1 MFEVKRG
8 VGGGYVCVDVFVSG
22 EDDKSIRKR
31 KIRRM
36 ETEKI
41 RIHRVSA
48 TLYCDNLAYHLK
60 GKYLICFR

>member
-1 MFEVKRG
+1 MS
-8 VGGGYVCVDVFVSG
+8 VDVLVS
-22 EDDKSIRKR
+22 EDNKSIRKR

-48 TLYCDNLAYHLK
+48 TLYCDNKH
-60 GKYLICFR
+60 II